1 LLKAK
6 IHHLRRLHSKVDD
19 AFLDNRIAPRLIV
32 IIAEGVKFEFAGN
45 KSWDPKRHS
54 NITIN
59 INKYIAKYDYDVAMA
74 V

>member
-1 LLKAK
+1 
-6 IHHLRRLHSKVDD
+6 
-19 AFLDNRIAPRLIV
+19 LDNRIAPRLIV

>member
-1 LLKAK
+1 
-6 IHHLRRLHSKVDD
+6 
-19 AFLDNRIAPRLIV
+19 V
-32 IIAEGVKFEFAGN
+32 IIADGVKIEKEGN

-59 INKYIAKYDYDVAMA
+59 INKYIAKYDYVVAMA